1 MAPTSRE
8 TADPHAD
15 RELGSNTAKDPDDWV
30 SGDDPMTGTQAS
42 CLKTLATEA
51 HEPEAFSER
60 LSKAE
65 ASKRIDVLR
74 AKLKLFDGPPH
85 TA

>member
-1 MAPTSRE
+1 MTMNADHPAGPVR
-8 TADPHAD
+8 DPH
-15 RELGSNTAKDPDDWV
+15 RSSSTEKDPDDWI
-30 SGDDPMTGTQAS
+30 SGDDPMTGVQAAY
-42 CLKTLATEA
+42 LKTLAAEA

-60 LSKAE
+60 LTKAE